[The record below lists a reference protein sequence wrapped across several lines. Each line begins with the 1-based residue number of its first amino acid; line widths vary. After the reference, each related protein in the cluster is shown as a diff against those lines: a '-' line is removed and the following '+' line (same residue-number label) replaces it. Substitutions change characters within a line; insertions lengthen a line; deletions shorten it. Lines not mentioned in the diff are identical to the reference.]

1 LTTLY
6 SLIGLVLLFYVS
18 THAALQ
24 NGHKSLFQS
33 TRTRIIGYAI
43 SLKHLR
49 GQGTSPSRHVPRQ
62 IEAIGVLGRKEERL
76 WPFTEIDAEMSF
88 L

>member
-1 LTTLY
+1 
-6 SLIGLVLLFYVS
+6 
-18 THAALQ
+18 
-24 NGHKSLFQS
+24 
-33 TRTRIIGYAI
+33 
-43 SLKHLR
+43 
-49 GQGTSPSRHVPRQ
+49 VPRQ